1 MRHLDLSARGI
12 AVTTTLLFMGGCAL
26 VKLHRENAEFSAAT
40 VLVGRVLPE
49 GGWRG
54 PVSVAAIRLVDGN
67 AHIEHE
73 VWLHEPGG
81 FELLVTDGAYTLVAY
96 GDVNNDGRP
105 DDDAPAGMIAES
117 VNVAR
122 TGLIAQLDI
131 PLRNDAREAVRSE
144 LPANHRRP
152 ARFST
157 VAGALADL
165 HESRFSAG
173 AGKRGYWTP
182 LEFFRTVGGNIYFL
196 EPYDPQRTPVL
207 FVHGATGS
215 ANDWRYFIEHLDRTR
230 FQPWVFQY
238 PSGAPLEA
246 MSHLLYWKLL
256 NLRMRYGFTRLD
268 LVAHSMGGLVT
279 RRFLLD
285 HGADFPQ
292 ITQFV
297 SLSTPW
303 GGQPMAAR
311 GVRQSPAVIPS
322 WRDLQPEGAFLQSLF
337 ARPLPAGITHSL
349 LYGHNDGTGALH
361 PTSDGTISVASQ
373 LRPEARAG
381 AALVMGFDETH
392 AGILTSSKVV
402 SEVDRLFCAAEGHDG
417 AAGGRLGVSMRHPHD
432 QDPPAG
438 IATLV
443 MKRLDGDRAQRA
455 GTVLLSI
462 GPTSGNPEVG
472 SLEPGQ
478 YEVRL
483 AAAPFRARPDRQRIR
498 IETGRRA
505 QVRFDLEPEG
515 MIIGEVLS
523 ASNRIDRPAGSYQR
537 AEDAIR
543 ADSIELEGP
552 GGVRVL
558 KPRRE
563 AKSSLLDAYLDG
575 RDDASNQLFCFLGL
589 AAGEYTLTV
598 RATGYET
605 NVSRYRIVPGHHSPV
620 PPVVMRKAASSG
632 KHDVAR

>member
-1 MRHLDLSARGI
+1 MIRNITA
-12 AVTTTLLFMGGCAL
+12 ALFALFTAGCAL
-26 VKLHRENAEFSAAT
+26 LKLHQENVEYSAAT
-40 VLVGRVLPE
+40 VLVGRVLPD
-49 GGWRG
+49 GPWRG
-54 PVSVAAIRLVDGN
+54 PVSVAAIKLVEGKPVV
-67 AHIEHE
+67 EHE

-81 FELLVTDGAYTLVAY
+81 FELIVTDGSYTLVAY
-96 GDVNNDGRP
+96 GDSNNDGRP
-105 DDDAPAGMIAES
+105 DDDAPAGMIADT
-117 VNVAR
+117 VDVAR
-122 TGLIAQLDI
+122 SGLIPLLDI
-131 PLRNDAREAVRSE
+131 AIRAGAQSAVRAE
-144 LPANHRRP
+144 LPPEHRRP
-152 ARFST
+152 ARPSSA
-157 VAGALADL
+157 AGVVVDFDD
-165 HESRFSAG
+165 SQFSA
-173 AGKRGYWTP
+173 ASGKSGYWAP
-182 LEFFRTVGGNIYFL
+182 LEFFRTIGGNIYFA
-196 EPYDPQRTPVL
+196 EAYDPKRTPVL

-215 ANDWRYFIEHLDRTR
+215 AHDWQYFIEHLDRTR
-230 FQPWVFQY
+230 FQAWVFQY

-292 ITQFV
+292 VTQFV

-349 LYGHNDGTGALH
+349 LYGHNDGTGALR
-361 PTSDGTISVASQ
+361 PTSDGTISLASQ
-373 LRPEARAG
+373 LRPEARDAAG
-381 AALVMGFDETH
+381 LVMGFDETH
-392 AGILTSSKVV
+392 AGILSSAKVV
-402 SEVDRLFCAAEGHDG
+402 SEVDRLFSAAEGNDG
-417 AAGGRLGVSMRHPHD
+417 AAGGRLGIAMRHPHD
-432 QDPPAG
+432 QEPPAG

-443 MKRLDGDRAQRA
+443 MRRLDGDRAQRA

-462 GPTSGNPEVG
+462 GTTSGNSEVG

-498 IETGRRA
+498 IESGKRA

-523 ASNRIDRPAGSYQR
+523 ESSRVDRPAGSYQR

-543 ADSIELEGP
+543 ADSIQLEGP
-552 GGVRVL
+552 GGVRL
-558 KPRRE
+558 LTPRRE

-575 RDDASNQLFCFLGL
+575 RNDASNQMFCFLGL
-589 AAGEYTLTV
+589 AAGDYTLTV
-598 RATGYET
+598 QAAGYET
-605 NVSRYRIVPGHHSPV
+605 NVSRYRIVPGHHSPL
-620 PPVVMRKAASSG
+620 PPVVMRKAAASVKS
-632 KHDVAR
+632 KTAR